1 MIKYNPKTWFDLIFH
16 SYSRHVVKILMPSL
30 IFMIIYTSLICYIVL
45 DYLQI
50 KYQSTTAFHS
60 LMGIVLGLILVFR
73 MNSAY
78 DRWWE
83 GRKQWGALV
92 NMTRTLAMKVN
103 AFIPEDFSEERLYF
117 KMMIPNFVFSV
128 KEHLRKGVIM
138 EEIENPGDGFLE
150 DLEKAKHKPNFI
162 SGELYRKFNELYR
175 KKIISAEQ
183 MIILDKELVGF
194 VDILG
199 ACERIRNT
207 PIPYSFSMF
216 IKKFIFTYIITLPFG
231 FVTSFDY
238 LTIPVVVLM
247 FFILISIELISEEIE
262 DPFGKDINDLPT
274 DSLSTK
280 IRNNIAEIIPVK
292 S

>member
-1 MIKYNPKTWFDLIFH
+1 
-16 SYSRHVVKILMPSL
+16 
-30 IFMIIYTSLICYIVL
+30 MIIYTSLICYIVL

-103 AFIPEDFSEERLYF
+103 AFIPKDFSEERLYF